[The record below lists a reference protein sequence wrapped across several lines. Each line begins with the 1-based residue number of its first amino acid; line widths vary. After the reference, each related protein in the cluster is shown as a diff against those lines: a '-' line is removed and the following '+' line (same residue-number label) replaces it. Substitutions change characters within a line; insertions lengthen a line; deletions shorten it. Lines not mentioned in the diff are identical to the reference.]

1 MGDAKRRQQTLAA
14 SPALSFQEQ
23 QLLGQAM
30 REVVGAIT
38 SFHGSDCMSY
48 AAIGAKALEQL
59 GFPAKMVCGSAAWR
73 VGPGDGDVI
82 SHASE
87 VGAPAIL
94 PLTTSSNALTTSPN
108 VKAGMFHA
116 WIEVGPWIVDFTT
129 AALADKAHIL
139 DKLDGGTTLV
149 QWAPEVLWVDRNTCS
164 NFDRVVN
171 GFNAGVYGYRRRE
184 DIERALMVEF
194 ERDFDFGA
202 TVPAVLAVYNAL
214 KAGHR
219 IQVHGVDSDGL
230 QTLDTATQKARN
242 ATRAPWR

>member
-1 MGDAKRRQQTLAA
+1 MGDAKRRQQILAA
-14 SPALSFQEQ
+14 SPVLPLQEQ
-23 QLLGQAM
+23 SLLGQAI
-30 REVVGAIT
+30 REVVGATT
-38 SFHGSDCMSY
+38 SFHGSDCLNY

-59 GFPAKMVCGSAAWR
+59 GYPAKMVCGSAAWR

-87 VGAPAIL
+87 VGAPAGL
-94 PLTTSSNALTTSPN
+94 PLATSPN
-108 VKAGMFHA
+108 IKAGMFHA

-164 NFDRVVN
+164 DFDRVVN
-171 GFNAGVYGYRRRE
+171 GFDAGVYGYRRRE

-219 IQVHGVDSDGL
+219 VQVHGVDSDGL
-230 QTLDTATQKARN
+230 QTLDSATQKARN
-242 ATRAPWR
+242 ATRTPWR